1 MSESAVN
8 WTPEQQHA
16 IEARGKGLIVSAAA
30 GSGKT
35 AVLIERM
42 IQLLSDESSKI
53 PADRLLAVTFTNDAA
68 AQMREK
74 LSAAFAE
81 KIKQDPEN
89 KWLLQQQNLLQL
101 ARISTINSFCLDL
114 VKSNINM
121 FDLSGGL
128 TVLEENVQTLIYERS
143 RDEALQELCRTSP
156 DEYELLMSAFS
167 QKQLADVIYS
177 FYTFFRSLPFRED
190 WLEKAINN
198 FIDRDLFDK
207 LMDERFEKA
216 EQLLV
221 KAKQHHELF
230 EQYTQYSDDLIILS
244 DYTKLYENAESDR
257 ALLKKLS
264 ALVKDR
270 DIDGIAELDA
280 SPDRLKPV
288 ASTSK
293 VFKALEED
301 LQALIKEKHSLAKNE
316 RECFRDCITEI
327 KDMFLLTEEILTENM
342 LINRDILSALAKLCS
357 MIDDIAMQEKI
368 ERNGITFSDA
378 ELMAKELLVTLENG
392 ELVRTEL
399 AEEIRFNRLYE
410 VIFIDEFQDV
420 NDLQE
425 LVFRVL
431 SDTDDLRI
439 MGKNVFVVGDVKQAI
454 YKFRLSD
461 PELFIKTEKDANS
474 PDNAS
479 QLEAVNLNR
488 NFRSRREVIDYVNFA
503 FSSLMTED
511 CGGVNYDD
519 SQKLVQGAAYDERL
533 CPAEVYFVDNAP
545 EFKKK
550 YGFSRENY
558 ETALIIKKM
567 LDDKEPV
574 FENGKSRPCTAGDFC
589 ILAQTN
595 SEIKAAAAALEAA
608 GLRVYSKD
616 TDGYLRSREI
626 SLVLDMLRVI
636 DDPMNDISLAAL
648 ILSPILGFTPEEA
661 ANLSALSTRAEPTK
675 HYWQIILGTD
685 KEKSSS
691 HDKET
696 DYIDLGDKVLQQKCT
711 YAYRLITK
719 LRFMSMDMSLEGL
732 IKKIYDLTDLMGITS
747 LYLDADKKRANLR
760 LLLQYAAAYE
770 QNSLEGVTGFL
781 RYIDSVSSN
790 KSAFSKAVTA
800 SQGID
805 SVCVKTYHASKG
817 LEFPFVFLTDLD
829 RAFDKVSDA
838 AIMHNELGCAFRF
851 LAERQRIMKKSIYYD
866 YLRKH
871 TILDEKSERLRLLY
885 VGCTRAKEKL
895 FLCCAPTYKSNESFE
910 QSLNRKRQYISSLA
924 GRRDISDIVSDANS
938 MLDWVLI
945 SLFRLHSCEDVKYW
959 FGLSDVGIEKSAAQD
974 PDLIFTDLSRSGNY
988 PDVQTGD
995 KKQGPSPD
1003 NELLRKL
1010 KERADADL
1018 EHLSSQV
1025 QAASKMTVTEIVS
1038 AEHERSHGI
1047 TEDFFPNLPRLDDEN
1062 DELSAAEK
1070 GTFTHKFMEVADYA
1084 KAEQSVRGELD
1095 RLTEEGYFSRKEAS
1109 GVYVDA
1115 LEKFFSSDLYLRM
1128 KRSDEIMREKQFL
1141 VAFDDLELY
1150 GRYEQYLSDGS
1161 MLQGIA
1167 DCIFKE
1173 NGEYIIVDYKTDR
1186 FKNESEI
1193 MKYSVQLD
1201 LYKAAFGLLLDS
1213 PVKGCCIYSFWL
1225 GRAVEL

>member
-1 MSESAVN
+1 MSDTAVK
-8 WTPEQQHA
+8 WTPEQQRA
-16 IEARGKGLIVSAAA
+16 IDARGKGMIVSAAA

-42 IQLLSDESSKI
+42 IQLLSDENSKV

-74 LSAAFAE
+74 LSAAFAQ
-81 KIKQDPEN
+81 KLRQDPEN

-121 FDLSGGL
+121 FELSGGL

-143 RDEALQELCRTSP
+143 RDEALQELCRSFP
-156 DEYELLMSAFS
+156 KEYELLTASFS
-167 QKQLADVIYS
+167 QGQLTDVIYS

-190 WLEKAINN
+190 WLEKAKNN
-198 FIDRDLFDK
+198 FTDRSLFDK
-207 LMDERFEKA
+207 LMSERFEKA
-216 EQLLV
+216 EKLL
-221 KAKQHHELF
+221 KTAEQHLELF
-230 EQYTQYSDDLIILS
+230 EQYSRYSDELFTLS
-244 DYTKLYENAESDR
+244 DYSKLYENADSDR
-257 ALLKKLS
+257 ALLRKLS
-264 ALVKDR
+264 DLVKAQ
-270 DIDGIAELDA
+270 DIDAIAELDA
-280 SPDRLKPV
+280 SLDRIKPV
-288 ASTSK
+288 VTTSK
-293 VFKALEED
+293 IFKALAED
-301 LQALIKEKHSLAKNE
+301 IQALIKEKHSLAKNE
-316 RECFRDCITEI
+316 RECFKECIIGI
-327 KDMFLLTEEILTENM
+327 KDMFSLSEEILVGNM
-342 LINRDILSALAKLCS
+342 LTNRDILSSLAKLCQ
-357 MIDDIAMQEKI
+357 MIDDIAMQEKT

-378 ELMAKELLVTLENG
+378 ELMAKELLVRLENG
-392 ELVRTEL
+392 KLVRTEL
-399 AEEIRFNRLYE
+399 AEEIRANRLYE

-431 SDTDDLRI
+431 SDTDDLNI
-439 MGKNVFVVGDVKQAI
+439 MGRNVFVVGDVKQAI

-461 PELFIKTEKDANS
+461 PGLFIKTEKDAND

-479 QLEAVNLNR
+479 QLEAVNLNC
-488 NFRSRREVIDYVNFA
+488 NFRSRKEVINYVNFA
-503 FSSLMTED
+503 FSSLMTEA
-511 CGGVNYDD
+511 CGGVLYDE
-519 SQKLVQGAAYDERL
+519 SQQLVQGAKYDERF
-533 CPAEVYFVDNAP
+533 CPAEVYFVDNDP
-545 EFKKK
+545 GFKKK

-574 FENGKSRPCTAGDFC
+574 FENGKSRPCTASDFC

-595 SEIKAAAAALEAA
+595 SEIKAAAAALEAV

-636 DDPMNDISLAAL
+636 DDPMNDIAFAAL
-648 ILSPILGFTPEEA
+648 MLSPILSFTPDEA
-661 ANLSALSTRAEPTK
+661 AELSVLSTRAEPTK

-696 DYIDLGDKVLQQKCT
+696 DYIDLGNKALQQKCT
-711 YAYRLITK
+711 YAYRLVTK
-719 LRFMSMDMSLEGL
+719 LRFMSMDMSLEDL

-760 LLLQYAAAYE
+760 LLLQYAASYE

-781 RYIDSVSSN
+781 RYIDSVSAN
-790 KSAFSKAVTA
+790 KSAFSKAVTS
-800 SQGID
+800 SQGTD
-805 SVCVKTYHASKG
+805 SVYVKTYHASKG
-817 LEFPFVFLTDLD
+817 LEFPFVFLNDLD

-851 LAERQRIMKKSIYYD
+851 LTERQRIVKKSIYYD
-866 YLRKH
+866 YLRNL
-871 TILDEKSERLRLLY
+871 TVLDEKSERLRLLY
-885 VGCTRAKEKL
+885 VGCTRAREKL
-895 FLCCAPTYKSNESFE
+895 FLCCAPSYKSNETFE
-910 QSLNRKRQYISSLA
+910 HALQKKRQYLSSLA
-924 GRRDISDIVSDANS
+924 GKCDISDTVSEANS

-945 SLFRLHSCEDVKYW
+945 SLFRMHSCDEAEYW
-959 FGLSDVGIEKSAAQD
+959 FALSDTGIEKSDEPD
-974 PDLIFTDLSRSGNY
+974 PDIVLTDLSRSGNF
-988 PDVQTGD
+988 PDERSDT
-995 KKQGPSPD
+995 KKQPPTV
-1003 NELLRKL
+1003 NEQLLREL
-1010 KERADADL
+1010 KARADFDIDHAA
-1018 EHLSSQV
+1018 SQV

-1038 AEHERSHGI
+1038 AEHEKSHGI

-1070 GTFTHKFMEVADYA
+1070 GTFTHKFMEVADYQ
-1084 KAEQSVRGELD
+1084 KAEQSVRDELERLVGE
-1095 RLTEEGYFSRKEAS
+1095 GFFSRKEAS
-1109 GVYVDA
+1109 GVYVEA

-1128 KRSDEIMREKQFL
+1128 KRSDVIMREKQFL
-1141 VAFDDLELY
+1141 VGFDDLALDN
-1150 GRYEQYLSDGS
+1150 RYEQYLSNGS

-1186 FKNESEI
+1186 FKDESEM

-1201 LYKAAFGLLLDS
+1201 LYKAAFGLLLDV
-1213 PVKGCCIYSFWL
+1213 PVNGCCIYSFWL
-1225 GRAVEL
+1225 GRAVDL